1 MSFRG
6 TFEKFD
12 TNKDNMVSYA
22 EFSRG
27 LSGLVKLSQPVMEQ
41 IYALMDKNNIG
52 LITYEQFL
60 DVLRLQKID
69 KQTVQDNFDWET
81 DIIHKIKNWIVKQR
95 ITVEEAFKCFDND
108 FDGHISKDDLRNS
121 LVELLEVS
129 PSSILPTKL
138 DRLFR
143 LLDFF
148 KTGKIQVS
156 DFQRLL
162 SNDNPYHSTKITST
176 ASSLSR
182 SLGGGLSQ
190 TSTFDWK
197 FSSIQQIGLVLSKKY
212 TTVTD
217 SFTAACA
224 GQGKVSFNNF
234 KIFLEKEDALSGFNL
249 TVTLVQQLFSELDP
263 HKKGYLNK
271 NDWVNAFGSFSWND
285 QLLVELKNQIQCSFI
300 DCESAFNFF
309 ATMNK

>member
-1 MSFRG
+1 
-6 TFEKFD
+6 
-12 TNKDNMVSYA
+12 
-22 EFSRG
+22 
-27 LSGLVKLSQPVMEQ
+27 
-41 IYALMDKNNIG
+41 MDKNNIG